1 VKGVRSGAASAAI
14 GAATTALLLSA
25 LALVGSRPV
34 CLGVGFAVLLGS
46 AIVYFRSRSEVP
58 AAAAVPVAVIGTVAE
73 APERSSP
80 VEPEP
85 VVVLAAPRIAEPLD
99 GIGSPARLSE
109 ARACAV
115 AAELGKY
122 TTLTEIIRTQL
133 LDVNAETGKAAVMLV
148 EQLQSID
155 RGVQSILAAITVSAA
170 TSGRLASA
178 SKDDAFSNLADIGR
192 MTKLMARDFQKNE
205 ANVEQVLAE
214 TESLFDL
221 IGQIQEVAAQTNILA
236 LNATIEA
243 ARAGSAGRG
252 FAVVA
257 REVRLLATRS
267 AELAKRIRG
276 DTRDTITTIQQRF
289 GELVE
294 LVHRSAQSQSK
305 VQSVLAVEFG
315 KLTDGLSS
323 LVTTQDTTIQAVACH
338 GQEVATLLIGLLAD
352 LQTQDVTRQQVEH
365 VVGAL
370 TEIDRHNA
378 DLQRFL
384 LGNGAAADVPGI
396 EPVLELLHSKYVMDS
411 QRTAFASGVLGARAQ
426 ADSGPLVE
434 LF

>member
-1 VKGVRSGAASAAI
+1 
-14 GAATTALLLSA
+14 
-25 LALVGSRPV
+25 
-34 CLGVGFAVLLGS
+34 
-46 AIVYFRSRSEVP
+46 
-58 AAAAVPVAVIGTVAE
+58 
-73 APERSSP
+73 
-80 VEPEP
+80 
-85 VVVLAAPRIAEPLD
+85 
-99 GIGSPARLSE
+99 
-109 ARACAV
+109 
-115 AAELGKY
+115 
-122 TTLTEIIRTQL
+122 
-133 LDVNAETGKAAVMLV
+133 
-148 EQLQSID
+148 
-155 RGVQSILAAITVSAA
+155 
-170 TSGRLASA
+170 
-178 SKDDAFSNLADIGR
+178 
-192 MTKLMARDFQKNE
+192 
-205 ANVEQVLAE
+205 
-214 TESLFDL
+214 
-221 IGQIQEVAAQTNILA
+221 
-236 LNATIEA
+236 
-243 ARAGSAGRG
+243 
-252 FAVVA
+252 
-257 REVRLLATRS
+257 
-267 AELAKRIRG
+267 
-276 DTRDTITTIQQRF
+276 
-289 GELVE
+289 VE

-411 QRTAFASGVLGARAQ
+411 QRTAFASGVLGAQ